1 MKCILALAF
10 SLLVACGDS
19 ATASTSTSADPPITS
34 GPLATNTGTGTGR
47 TAAGSSGATADTAS
61 ETGAPEPL
69 PCGGLRTYTNAATG
83 TEWTTWA
90 AWEPVL
96 SLTVP
101 LCAVDPPWPRVHIEV
116 VAEARTLNGAEDA
129 VLDLRLIDL
138 AIGEGSPVA
147 TRSGAGPSA
156 FSGFR
161 LEPVADYTRTVVW
174 AVEYSPPAGEA
185 VALQLQARGAK
196 GVRIRDV
203 RLSAHE

>member
-1 MKCILALAF
+1 M
-10 SLLVACGDS
+10 
-19 ATASTSTSADPPITS
+19 
-34 GPLATNTGTGTGR
+34 
-47 TAAGSSGATADTAS
+47 
-61 ETGAPEPL
+61 
-69 PCGGLRTYTNAATG
+69 
-83 TEWTTWA
+83 
-90 AWEPVL
+90 
-96 SLTVP
+96 
-101 LCAVDPPWPRVHIEV
+101 
-116 VAEARTLNGAEDA
+116 NGAEDA